1 MGYEIGHAIENYTT
15 AIRFNP
21 RFTEAYFNRGTAYCQ
36 KGEFGLAIEDYNEA
50 IQINPSF
57 VTELITVA
65 PSCGYTFKNGIK
77 PEQI

>member
-1 MGYEIGHAIENYTT
+1 MQKYEIGHAIENYTT

-57 VTELITVA
+57 VRAYYCRAFVWVTL
-65 PSCGYTFKNGIK
+65 SKMG
-77 PEQI
+77 